1 MLPTLPSLV
10 MLQRYWYLNFN
21 FMKRVLFCIL
31 VMSFCVSKAQEKWV
45 LDSENSF
52 ITYEASHFLHD
63 WSGTN
68 QNIKGVLVANEDVFQ
83 KIAIAMYIRD
93 FDSRNDSRD
102 NNALEILEV
111 LKFPKIE
118 FFSDQIEKKDQ
129 QIKFYGSMSFHG
141 IEVNKEIDAQSV
153 IDSKKLSFKG
163 VFDLSLSDFGV
174 PLPSFMMRKMED
186 EVVIKY
192 ELNFQK
198 LER

>member
-21 FMKRVLFCIL
+21 VMKRVLFCIL

-83 KIAIAMYIRD
+83 KIAIAMYILD

-141 IEVNKEIDAQSV
+141 IEVSKEIDAQSV

-192 ELNFQK
+192 ELNFQM

>member
-1 MLPTLPSLV
+1 
-10 MLQRYWYLNFN
+10 
-21 FMKRVLFCIL
+21 
-31 VMSFCVSKAQEKWV
+31 MSFCVSKAQEKWV

-68 QNIKGVLVANEDVFQ
+68 QSIKGVLVANEDVFQ
-83 KIAIAMYIRD
+83 KIAIAMYILD

-192 ELNFQK
+192 ELNFQM

>member
-1 MLPTLPSLV
+1 
-10 MLQRYWYLNFN
+10 
-21 FMKRVLFCIL
+21 
-31 VMSFCVSKAQEKWV
+31 
-45 LDSENSF
+45 
-52 ITYEASHFLHD
+52 
-63 WSGTN
+63 
-68 QNIKGVLVANEDVFQ
+68 
-83 KIAIAMYIRD
+83 
-93 FDSRNDSRD
+93 
-102 NNALEILEV
+102 
-111 LKFPKIE
+111 
-118 FFSDQIEKKDQ
+118 
-129 QIKFYGSMSFHG
+129 MSFHG